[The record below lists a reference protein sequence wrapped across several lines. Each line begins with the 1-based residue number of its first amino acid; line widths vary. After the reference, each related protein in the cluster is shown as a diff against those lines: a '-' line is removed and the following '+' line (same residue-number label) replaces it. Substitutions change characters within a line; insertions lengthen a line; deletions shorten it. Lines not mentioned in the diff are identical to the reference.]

1 MSTPTPDAL
10 TRPATLQQLLEPGA
24 ELTWEP
30 RPRLTVHG
38 RAVELKVT
46 SERVLAGLKELA
58 QGVDVDRAAAR
69 SGVTQ
74 DLKSALP
81 WSILLR
87 TLDAVGAVRYRLCD
101 DAGAPV
107 AELVAITRGPLAP
120 PPRTRDLSGW
130 TPNRAATVRIEGD
143 RLALQA
149 PDARS
154 QVYLAADAAAAW
166 AEVAA
171 GRVPAAAW
179 WPEFARMLAAAGA
192 LLETPPTP
200 EEMLW
205 SVAEWSAYLHA
216 RLPDTVSGF
225 AGTYRGAQTVP
236 VPSARW
242 TPTTTTVLDLPRPDL
257 DRLLRSDPSLTA
269 VSEARRS
276 RREHDAARPITLD
289 QVSEL
294 LYRVARVRGVLRGD
308 GSEAVDRPVPAGG
321 SLHEI
326 EVLVASQ
333 HCAGLEPGLWWYD
346 GHEHRLARIAEPGP
360 DLGRV
365 VAYAARATLQEQPP
379 QVLLQFAARPARLLT
394 KYESIGYALMEK
406 HTGVLMHAV
415 YLAAEAMGLATCG
428 VGAGDGAAFAAATG
442 RGPGELA
449 PLGEMTLGSRMPDGV
464 DPGGAR

>member
-1 MSTPTPDAL
+1 MSPLQSDTE
-10 TRPATLQQLLEPGA
+10 TRRATLEQVLEPEA
-24 ELTWEP
+24 ELTWHP
-30 RPRLTVHG
+30 APRLTVHG
-38 RAVELKVT
+38 RAVDLKVT
-46 SERVLAGLKELA
+46 SDRVLAGLKELA
-58 QGVDVDRAAAR
+58 QGADVDRAAAR

-81 WSILLR
+81 WTLLLR
-87 TLDAVGAVRYRLCD
+87 TLDAVGAVRYRLRD
-101 DAGAPV
+101 EAGGPV

-120 PPRTRDLSGW
+120 PPRTRDLSDW

-149 PDARS
+149 PDARC
-154 QVYLAADAAAAW
+154 QVYLAPGAAAAW

-171 GRVPAAAW
+171 HQAPTAAW
-179 WPEFARMLAAAGA
+179 WPELARMLAAAGA

-216 RLPDTVSGF
+216 RLPDTVSGH
-225 AGTYRGAQTVP
+225 AGTFRGARIVP

-242 TPTTTTVLDLPRPDL
+242 EPETTAVLDLPRPDL
-257 DRLLRSDPSLTA
+257 DRLERSDPSLTA

-276 RREHDAARPITLD
+276 RREHDDARPITLD

-294 LYRVARVRGVLRGD
+294 LYRVARVRRVLRGE
-308 GSEAVDRPVPAGG
+308 GAEVVDRPVPAGG

-326 EVLVASQ
+326 EVLVASR
-333 HCAGLEPGLWWYD
+333 HCDGLDPGLWWYD
-346 GHEHRLARIAEPGP
+346 GHEHRLAVVGEMGP
-360 DLGRV
+360 AVERLL
-365 VAYAARATLQEQPP
+365 AYATQATLQERPP

-428 VGAGDGAAFAAATG
+428 VGAGDGTAFAAATG

-449 PLGEMTLGSRMPDGV
+449 PLGEMTLGSRVPDG
-464 DPGGAR
+464 AT